1 MSRQLATIQTI
12 ESVITH
18 PNADSLQ
25 LAKVLG
31 WTVVIRTEEFLPGQK
46 VIYLE
51 IDSLIPVTATWIPLP
66 LQQRI
71 ITEKITEHYRVK
83 TMKIRREFSQ
93 GLCIAIP
100 ADLSHLEVGTDVTD
114 ILGITKYCNDAH
126 EIYES
131 NGGNFPTH
139 LISYTDEVRIQSR
152 PKIIERISGLP
163 YYISVKIDGTSA
175 TYAIDPVTS
184 EFIVCSRAQRRAYTD
199 KCVYHQAAIAYKI
212 REILLNYSHF
222 VVQGEVYGPKIQKN
236 LLNAKK
242 ISFAVFT
249 VKNLNTGNRLTQDEM
264 VSWCNIVGL
273 PTVQIIE
280 TGDAFQYNV
289 SQLFELAKG
298 QYSGTKNMQEG
309 IVIRSYDQTI
319 SFKVINNEFLLK
331 HE

>member
-100 ADLSHLEVGTDVTD
+100 ADLAHLEVGTDVTD

-139 LISYTDEVRIQSR
+139 LISYTDEVIFELLLELLLVVAFAVPEIKARMPDRIINKTSV
-152 PKIIERISGLP
+152 GL
-163 YYISVKIDGTSA
+163 VCLF
-175 TYAIDPVTS
+175 
-184 EFIVCSRAQRRAYTD
+184 FIY
-199 KCVYHQAAIAYKI
+199 
-212 REILLNYSHF
+212 LLN
-222 VVQGEVYGPKIQKN
+222 
-236 LLNAKK
+236 L
-242 ISFAVFT
+242 
-249 VKNLNTGNRLTQDEM
+249 
-264 VSWCNIVGL
+264 
-273 PTVQIIE
+273 
-280 TGDAFQYNV
+280 
-289 SQLFELAKG
+289 
-298 QYSGTKNMQEG
+298 
-309 IVIRSYDQTI
+309 
-319 SFKVINNEFLLK
+319 
-331 HE
+331 